1 MGSEMCIRDRTA
13 SAAAR
18 ADGLPQIV
26 HWGAGRTMSQTIEIT
41 RKRKPR
47 ACPPQP
53 ATRQPRSGRRGR
65 TASVAASLLGL
76 ACSHGRGEPLGRY
89 RLKVQ
94 RWLWVTLPDIYV
106 GRPLSVGEQFTWSCH
121 PDTAVGAR
129 ALLYR
134 AEVLQDFSHVF
145 VVDDEPYAD
154 ADISAR
160 YPGSLACVCTVKVA
174 FAAPDHARGCPRR
187 CGSVRLAGGSRR
199 LPWRLVSD
207 PAG

>member
-1 MGSEMCIRDRTA
+1 M
-13 SAAAR
+13 
-18 ADGLPQIV
+18 
-26 HWGAGRTMSQTIEIT
+26 
-41 RKRKPR
+41 
-47 ACPPQP
+47 
-53 ATRQPRSGRRGR
+53 
-65 TASVAASLLGL
+65 
-76 ACSHGRGEPLGRY
+76 
-89 RLKVQ
+89 Q

-174 FAAPDHARGCPRR
+174 LRRPITLRAVRGDAALSGWPAALVGFHGTSFPIELNEWQALVALTGPDDRPRMR
-187 CGSVRLAGGSRR
+187 AVGG
-199 LPWRLVSD
+199 
-207 PAG
+207 G